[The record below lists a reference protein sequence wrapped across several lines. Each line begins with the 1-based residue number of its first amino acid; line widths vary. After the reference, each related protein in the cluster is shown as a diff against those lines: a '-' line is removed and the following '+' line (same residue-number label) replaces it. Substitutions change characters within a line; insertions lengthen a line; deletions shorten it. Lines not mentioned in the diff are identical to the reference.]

1 MLFAV
6 IKTGGKQYFVK
17 EGDVIEIEKIPQGV
31 GEKVEFSDVLAVFG
45 DKFLLGKPK
54 VEEASVKGEV
64 LAQFKTKKVVS
75 IKFKSKTRYRKKTGA
90 RQEKTKVK
98 INKIEI
104 KE

>member
-45 DKFLLGKPK
+45 D
-54 VEEASVKGEV
+54 
-64 LAQFKTKKVVS
+64 
-75 IKFKSKTRYRKKTGA
+75 
-90 RQEKTKVK
+90 
-98 INKIEI
+98 
-104 KE
+104 